1 MKTVAI
7 HMSDE
12 KQIIIELKQGSSR
25 ALHLVYE
32 LYAKRL
38 CAFCVEY
45 TKSVED
51 AEEIV
56 EDVFVKLWD
65 KRETIRQEDSL
76 KSLLFVMSRRMLI
89 NAYRARVHSVSFAD
103 YVEMQD
109 VVDEGG
115 SERQLNYDDFMRQL
129 ERNLQKLPLTQQRII
144 RMSRL
149 EDMPNREIA
158 KVLNLSEQT
167 VKNQLSIGL
176 QVLRRKLGKYSL
188 LATLL
193 LYVN

>member
-25 ALHLVYE
+25 ALRLVYE